1 MSWQWILMQNLK
13 RNWLVV
19 SKLTVVIWEI
29 LTRALESL
37 NNILFNVLLLSIV
50 IAFELKK
57 NRGVIF
63 NDTEEGYKILKG
75 INMLFENWHEEFD
88 KFWPDHSKVSKTFT
102 VMGSFLAKYILFELQ
117 KYRRVIFYDTEEL
130 LKFRRKTDF
139 WLEKWHEKCGKFLPE
154 HLKVSKLGLWWTL
167 LSKVEK
173 VWPFLLVKKCE
184 ILRRS

>member
-75 INMLFENWHEEFD
+75 INMLFENWHKEFD

-117 KYRRVIFYDTEEL
+117 KYRRVTFHGTLKTYSNFEEKLIFG
-130 LKFRRKTDF
+130 LKNDMKNVANFYQSTWKCQNWDF
-139 WLEKWHEKCGKFLPE
+139 DG
-154 HLKVSKLGLWWTL
+154 
-167 LSKVEK
+167 
-173 VWPFLLVKKCE
+173 PFCPK
-184 ILRRS
+184 